1 MLYTGLVLYCWSNS
15 VKSQAGLGLSGVFLV
30 IITVAGGLGASAL
43 IGIPFNPSTT
53 QILPF
58 IALGTGVNAM
68 FIMTQTYSELLQSA
82 ILPEEVSCL
91 YLLLFS
97 CMRACVTVFPIL
109 AYFFILCHLTVKTLN
124 LMSMLVAFWI
134 FLNDRIP
141 LIYICISNKF
151 HSFIRF
157 HMWYH
162 VIFVIY
168 SENLWRL
175 YLLY

>member
-1 MLYTGLVLYCWSNS
+1 MFFFHSQMLYTGLVLYCWSNS

-91 YLLLFS
+91 YLILFS

-141 LIYICISNKF
+141 LIRISNKF
-151 HSFIRF
+151 HSFVFTCDI
-157 HMWYH
+157 M
-162 VIFVIY
+162 
-168 SENLWRL
+168 L
-175 YLLY
+175 YL

>member
-97 CMRACVTVFPIL
+97 CMSMCDSFS
-109 AYFFILCHLTVKTLN
+109 YFG
-124 LMSMLVAFWI
+124 I
-134 FLNDRIP
+134 FLHIM
-141 LIYICISNKF
+141 
-151 HSFIRF
+151 SFDG
-157 HMWYH
+157 
-162 VIFVIY
+162 
-168 SENLWRL
+168 
-175 YLLY
+175 